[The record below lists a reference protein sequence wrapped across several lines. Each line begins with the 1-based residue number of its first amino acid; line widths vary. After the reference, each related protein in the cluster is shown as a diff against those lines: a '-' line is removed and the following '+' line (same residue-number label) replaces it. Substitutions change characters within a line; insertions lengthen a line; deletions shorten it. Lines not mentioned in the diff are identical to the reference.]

1 MGARDG
7 GTHPF
12 LLEGFLE
19 APTSSSAERDEEV
32 SQAAEGTA
40 ERGCGRRSRQP
51 EPQDTEQAP
60 HGVLGKPHGVRC
72 GGRCGEGRWAGGQH
86 GATRGQGKRRPR
98 VGRLPGCRMTTTQVI
113 RSFQK
118 ANGSR
123 DAGDSRQGL
132 F

>member
-1 MGARDG
+1 M
-7 GTHPF
+7 
-12 LLEGFLE
+12 
-19 APTSSSAERDEEV
+19 

-40 ERGCGRRSRQP
+40 ERGCGRQSRQP
-51 EPQDTEQAP
+51 EPQDTERAL
-60 HGVLGKPHGVRC
+60 HGVLGKLREVRRR
-72 GGRCGEGRWAGGQH
+72 GRGGEGRWAGGQH

-98 VGRLPGCRMTTTQVI
+98 AGRLPGCRMTTKQVI

-123 DAGDSRQGL
+123 DPGDSRQGL